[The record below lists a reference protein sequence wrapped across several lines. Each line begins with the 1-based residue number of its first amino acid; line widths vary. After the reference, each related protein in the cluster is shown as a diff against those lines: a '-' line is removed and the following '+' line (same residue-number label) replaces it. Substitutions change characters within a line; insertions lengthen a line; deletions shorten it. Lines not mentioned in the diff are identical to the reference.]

1 MGEKTIYITEY
12 DIGRLEKLFSRTEVP
27 RRDQDSLDILE
38 EEIGKCKVVKSDE
51 VPPDVVTINS
61 RVRLRDLGADKEMT
75 VRLVLPHMADLSEG
89 RLSVVSPIGTA
100 ILGYA
105 VGDIIEWEV
114 RSGTKKISVEEI
126 LYQPEA
132 AGDFHL

>member
-1 MGEKTIYITEY
+1 MGEKTIYITEH
-12 DIGRLEKLFSRTEVP
+12 DIGRLEGLFNRTRVQ
-27 RRDQDSLDILE
+27 RRDQDALDILE
-38 EEIGKCKVVKSDE
+38 EEIGKCKVVGPDE
-51 VPPDVVTINS
+51 IPPDVVTINS
-61 RVRLRDLGADKEMT
+61 RVRLRDLGADKEMI

-105 VGDIIEWEV
+105 AGDIIEWQV
-114 RSGTKKISVEEI
+114 RSVTKKISVEEV

-132 AGDFHL
+132 AGDYHL